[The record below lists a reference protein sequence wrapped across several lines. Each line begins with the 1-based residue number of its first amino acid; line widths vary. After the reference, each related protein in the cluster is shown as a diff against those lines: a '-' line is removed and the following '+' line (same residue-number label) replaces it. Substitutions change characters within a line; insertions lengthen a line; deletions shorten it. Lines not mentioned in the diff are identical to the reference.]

1 MSKTRHILETIIFS
15 ITWIIIY
22 IAFSIVFFNT
32 SKDNVNDNLNN
43 TMQVIS
49 NIVDVN
55 NYEDSTDNVIVYY
68 KDNDKYRV
76 SIIEY
81 EDSTFKIKKDSL
93 NLLDLNLSECK
104 ELQENNLD
112 KYITR
117 KSQYGYNMI
126 YLAHRIENTNHYLRV
141 SIKESLALQVSRN
154 LLIYGSIVIIVTISI
169 YVVFKIIEYNKS
181 IKPLQNQMKRL
192 ITLSED
198 ESLVY
203 KNEDIDDLKKIS
215 SCIDT
220 LSLSIN
226 QKLNQLKI
234 EKEKTDL
241 ILNSM
246 TQGFIVLNNEGEII
260 LFNKSAGN
268 IFQYDCKQALNKSYS
283 ILLLGNEFD
292 SYIKKLI
299 NKELNE
305 TYLDI
310 NIKGLIYRIN
320 MKSFEIES
328 DNKLLGIVIL
338 IEDITKEKNIM
349 KIKADFFANASH
361 ELKSPLTG
369 ILGYQE
375 LLLNDYFQ
383 TDEERKD
390 AIEKTI
396 NEAKRM
402 NSLLIDMLA
411 LSKLEENNNTKN
423 LSNLNLKNII
433 LESLNIYE
441 NQIKQMNLKI
451 NLDLNDII
459 VLADKDDLLRLF
471 NNLIENAIKYNKK
484 GHFISI
490 KMDNNKKI
498 VEIEDGGIGIKNENI
513 SRIFERFYRVDNS
526 RLKSNISGT
535 GLGLAIVKHICQ
547 IYNYKIS
554 VSSIYGKGTKF
565 SIIFD

>member
-498 VEIEDGGIGIKNENI
+498 VEIEDGGIVLKM
-513 SRIFERFYRVDNS
+513 RIFQEY
-526 RLKSNISGT
+526 LKDFI
-535 GLGLAIVKHICQ
+535 GL
-547 IYNYKIS
+547 
-554 VSSIYGKGTKF
+554 
-565 SIIFD
+565 IIHV